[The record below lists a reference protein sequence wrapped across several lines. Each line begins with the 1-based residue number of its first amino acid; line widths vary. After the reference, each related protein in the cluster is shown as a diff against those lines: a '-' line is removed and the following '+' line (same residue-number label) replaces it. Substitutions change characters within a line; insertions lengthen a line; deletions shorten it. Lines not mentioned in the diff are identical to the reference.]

1 VSKGNIAVPGPRTK
15 LDSGSAG
22 IDLVAIVLP
31 EITGADPTVLPT
43 SLLIDD
49 GKMKEFGI
57 GVGTEVLSVGYLYGY
72 SGQKANFPMAKFG
85 HVSVMSDE
93 SWFSSPS
100 SHLVEQGYVLDLSNA
115 PGLSGAPVFT
125 HGMEFVTNPFRY
137 RELPP
142 YLIGV
147 VKALMLAISV
157 GAITEVDGGLRA
169 YLGTGT
175 RKTRANPT
183 WWACPQND
191 VVL

>member
-1 VSKGNIAVPGPRTK
+1 LIPAPP
-15 LDSGSAG
+15 G

-147 VKALMLAISV
+147 VKALMLAPVGNQAISFGTTV
-157 GAITEVDGGLRA
+157 VEPGANV
-169 YLGTGT
+169 
-175 RKTRANPT
+175 KTLMKEIARVLKSQGIDAE
-183 WWACPQND
+183 D
-191 VVL
+191 VN